1 MAFHARVES
10 ASWITPSMVR
20 VVLGGPGLDGFE
32 MPDATDA
39 YVNVAIPPAGAPY
52 DAMFEPR
59 AVREAHAEDVW
70 PIRRRYTVRTWDEA
84 SRRLTLDFVVH
95 GDDGVAGPWAATVAP
110 GDVLVFE
117 GPGSGYRPDA
127 EADWHLLVGDE
138 SALPAIAASLE
149 AVPAG
154 AKVVVRLVCDGPEHE
169 VPLDSPGDVDLQWLH
184 RTGDAERDAVLL
196 ADAVAAAD
204 FPAGRVQAFVH
215 GEAGEIRMIRRHLL
229 TERGLTRADMSCSP
243 YWRRT
248 MTDEAWRQVKRDFV
262 AAMEA
267 DVA

>member
-1 MAFHARVES
+1 MAFHALVES
-10 ASWITPSMVR
+10 ASRITPSMVR

-39 YVNVAIPPAGAPY
+39 YVNLAIPPAGAPY
-52 DAMFEPR
+52 DAVFEPR

-70 PIRRRYTVRTWDEA
+70 PVRRRYTVRSWDEA
-84 SRRLTLDFVVH
+84 GRRLTLDFVVH
-95 GDDGVAGPWAATVAP
+95 GDDGVAGPWAAGVAP

-117 GPGSGYRPDA
+117 GPGSGYRPDPG
-127 EADWHLLVGDE
+127 ADWHLMVGDE

-149 AVPAG
+149 AVRAG
-154 AKVVVRLVCDGPEHE
+154 ATVVVRLVCDGPDHE

-184 RTGDAERDAVLL
+184 RTGDGAHDAGLL
-196 ADAVAAAD
+196 ADAVAAAE
-204 FPAGRVQAFVH
+204 FPTGRVQAFVH
-215 GEAGEIRMIRRHLL
+215 GEAGEIRTVRRLLL
-229 TERGLTRADMSCSP
+229 TERGLTRRDMSCSP

-248 MTDEAWRQVKRDFV
+248 MTDEAWRSVKRDFV